1 MLHPSRFEFLAST
14 AAAGRIGAFP
24 SLLISDPPAL
34 AMPTAA
40 IRVSRSMC
48 GRITFNDQTT
58 MAHPMHLH
66 GHRFQSVAI
75 SGERFAVAKRTLS

>member
-1 MLHPSRFEFLAST
+1 MTSYVESRAKSLREVKPSHVAGEHM
-14 AAAGRIGAFP
+14 AAQ
-24 SLLISDPPAL
+24 
-34 AMPTAA
+34 MPTAA

>member
-1 MLHPSRFEFLAST
+1 M
-14 AAAGRIGAFP
+14 AAQ
-24 SLLISDPPAL
+24 
-34 AMPTAA
+34 MPTAA